1 MAKTKDGK
9 KKVYVKEHS
18 RGDSSVRKHY
28 RSTPNPRERSSSD
41 SGRKGLFGM
50 LFGRK

>member
-28 RSTPNPRERSSSD
+28 RSTPNPSERSF
-41 SGRKGLFGM
+41 SGSKRKGLLGM
-50 LFGRK
+50 LFGR